1 MPSLFCPRL
10 RLAVAAAA
18 AAALGSTA
26 TAPVAPHHAS
36 KELWHDSPRLGYAQ
50 AGDPGEKMK
59 RMKATRHH
67 VSRIKMLRD
76 EAEMEEERDSARAE
90 LENLQVRLAE
100 GDMKRV
106 DREILEGDIRAL
118 ESLLS
123 QFTE

>member
-1 MPSLFCPRL
+1 
-10 RLAVAAAA
+10 
-18 AAALGSTA
+18 
-26 TAPVAPHHAS
+26 
-36 KELWHDSPRLGYAQ
+36 
-50 AGDPGEKMK
+50 
-59 RMKATRHH
+59 MKATRQH

-90 LENLQVRLAE
+90 LENLQARLAE
-100 GDMKRV
+100 GDLKRA

>member
-1 MPSLFCPRL
+1 
-10 RLAVAAAA
+10 
-18 AAALGSTA
+18 
-26 TAPVAPHHAS
+26 
-36 KELWHDSPRLGYAQ
+36 
-50 AGDPGEKMK
+50 MK
-59 RMKATRHH
+59 RMKATRQH

-90 LENLQVRLAE
+90 LENLQARLAE